1 MIIKKVLIILS
12 SIFLLASVPAAIH
25 PKENFIKKAH
35 QSMDFTEY
43 ERAIGYFNQALSANP
58 NQKDVRVGQG
68 FAYFKLGK
76 YDDAIRVLN
85 KELALFPDSL
95 DASILLGHVYFNQ
108 EKYEEAAKLCKGFDE
123 LLEKAVRENAKKKKL
138 NLMRQRD
145 REEFKENYE
154 YFFDKI
160 RKKNPNLG
168 LPYFILGFHHK
179 KNGNFDK
186 AEENFNQAV
195 KKGYSSVACKAQL
208 IDIELARENW
218 HEGVTKSRVGLQIEN
233 SKSEFYFLMGYAYYH
248 LGEIDRAVYCF
259 DNAFKLRPYE
269 VEAAKN
275 LGRIYFNQ
283 NKFKKATSFL
293 KKVLNRVPF
302 DYEARFL
309 LDRSSNEKPVQRKE
323 NIPRITKDM
332 VDKVD
337 LEYKYVFRSDINHII
352 SVMNETALS
361 LLKSGHLGKAIGLIR
376 VFLEIHDLS
385 PDLNYNLANFY
396 RMNNDWGKAI
406 KYAWRTTELKKDFRD
421 AYDLVGNIFFRLE
434 DYENAIIAYQKVMDI
449 GPRDALGYY
458 NLGCVYSAMEDLDKA
473 EESWKNAISREKARK
488 VKTKE
493 KASGDELTRTV
504 TVFKASV
511 AAKAH
516 DGLGRLYLQ
525 RNQSEKALE
534 HFEKAVEIE
543 PGKPDLYYEIGKIYL
558 EQKNTKKAIY
568 SFERYLY
575 LGGKEEKEVKEI
587 LESIK

>member
-1 MIIKKVLIILS
+1 
-12 SIFLLASVPAAIH
+12 
-25 PKENFIKKAH
+25 
-35 QSMDFTEY
+35 MDFTEY
-43 ERAIGYFNQALSANP
+43 ERAIGYFDQALSTNP
-58 NQKDVRVGQG
+58 NQKDVRAHQG

-76 YDDAIRVLN
+76 YDDAIRVL
-85 KELALFPDSL
+85 KEELALFPVSL
-95 DASILLGHVYFNQ
+95 DASILLGYVYLIQ
-108 EKYEEAAKLCKGFDE
+108 EKYEEAAKLCEDYGDLF
-123 LLEKAVRENAKKKKL
+123 EKALREEAKKKKL
-138 NLMRQRD
+138 DLRSKKD
-145 REEFKENYE
+145 RAEFKENYE

-179 KNGNFDK
+179 KSGNFDK
-186 AEENFNQAV
+186 AEDNFNEAI
-195 KKGYSSVACKAQL
+195 KKGYSSADCKAQL
-208 IDIELARENW
+208 IDIELAQENW
-218 HEGVTKSRVGLQIEN
+218 QEALVKSRIALQIEE
-233 SKSEFYFLMGYAYYH
+233 SKSEFYFLMGYTYYH
-248 LGEIDRAVYCF
+248 LGNTERAVYCF

-275 LGRIYFNQ
+275 LGKIYFNQ

-293 KKVLNRVPF
+293 KKVLNIVPF
-302 DYEARFL
+302 DYEAMFL
-309 LDRSSNEKPVQRKE
+309 LDRSSDEKPVQKKE
-323 NIPRITKDM
+323 NKPKITKNI

-337 LEYKYVFRSDINHII
+337 LEYKYVFKSDINYII

-361 LLKSGHLGKAIGLIR
+361 LLKSGHLGKAVGLIR

-396 RMNNDWGKAI
+396 RMNNDLGKAI

-421 AYDLVGNIFFRLE
+421 AHDLVGNIFFRLE
-434 DYENAIIAYQKVMDI
+434 DYENAIIAYRKVMDI
-449 GPRDALGYY
+449 GPRDSLGYY
-458 NLGCVYSAMEDLDKA
+458 NLGCVYSAMGDFANA
-473 EESWKNAISREKARK
+473 EESWKNAISREKVRK

-493 KASGDELTRTV
+493 KTSEDELTRTV

-516 DGLGRLYLQ
+516 DSLGRLYLQ

-534 HFEKAVEIE
+534 HFEKAIEIE

-558 EQKNTKKAIY
+558 DQKNTKKAI
-568 SFERYLY
+568 SAFERYLY
-575 LGGKEEKEVKEI
+575 LGGKEEKKVKEI

>member
-1 MIIKKVLIILS
+1 MMIKKVIIIIC
-12 SIFLLASVPAAIH
+12 SIFLLVSVHTLIH
-25 PKENFIKKAH
+25 PKENFIKKAQ

-43 ERAIGYFNQALSANP
+43 ERAIGYFDQALSTNP
-58 NQKDVRVGQG
+58 NQKDVRAHQG

-76 YDDAIRVLN
+76 YDDAIRVL
-85 KELALFPDSL
+85 KEELALFPVSL
-95 DASILLGHVYFNQ
+95 DASILLGYVYLIQ
-108 EKYEEAAKLCKGFDE
+108 EKYEEAAKLCEDYGDLF
-123 LLEKAVRENAKKKKL
+123 EKALREEAKKKKL
-138 NLMRQRD
+138 DLRSKKD
-145 REEFKENYE
+145 RAEFKENYE

-179 KNGNFDK
+179 KSGNFDK
-186 AEENFNQAV
+186 AEDNFNEAI
-195 KKGYSSVACKAQL
+195 KKGYSSADCKAQL
-208 IDIELARENW
+208 IDIELAQENW
-218 HEGVTKSRVGLQIEN
+218 QEALVKSRIALQIEE
-233 SKSEFYFLMGYAYYH
+233 SKSEFYFLMGYTYYH
-248 LGEIDRAVYCF
+248 LGNTERAVYCF

-275 LGRIYFNQ
+275 LGKIYFNQ

-293 KKVLNRVPF
+293 KKVLNIVPF
-302 DYEARFL
+302 DYEAMFL
-309 LDRSSNEKPVQRKE
+309 LDRSSDEKPVQKKE
-323 NIPRITKDM
+323 NKPKITKNI

-337 LEYKYVFRSDINHII
+337 LEYKYVFKSDINYII

-361 LLKSGHLGKAIGLIR
+361 LLKSGYLGKAIGLIR

-396 RMNNDWGKAI
+396 RMNNDLGKAI

-421 AYDLVGNIFFRLE
+421 AHDLVGNIFFRLE
-434 DYENAIIAYQKVMDI
+434 DYENAIIAYRKVMDI
-449 GPRDALGYY
+449 GPRDSLGYY
-458 NLGCVYSAMEDLDKA
+458 NLGCVYSAMGDFANA
-473 EESWKNAISREKARK
+473 EESWKNAISREKVRK

-493 KASGDELTRTV
+493 KTSEDELTRTV

-516 DGLGRLYLQ
+516 DSLGRLYLQ

-534 HFEKAVEIE
+534 HFEKAIEIE

-558 EQKNTKKAIY
+558 DQKNTKKAI
-568 SFERYLY
+568 SAFERYLY
-575 LGGKEEKEVKEI
+575 LGGKEEKKVKEI

>member
-1 MIIKKVLIILS
+1 MMIKKVIIIIC
-12 SIFLLASVPAAIH
+12 SIFLLVSVHTLIH
-25 PKENFIKKAH
+25 PKENFIKKAQ

-43 ERAIGYFNQALSANP
+43 ERAIGYFDQALSTNP
-58 NQKDVRVGQG
+58 NQKDVRAHQG

-76 YDDAIRVLN
+76 YDDAIRVL
-85 KELALFPDSL
+85 KEELALFPVSL
-95 DASILLGHVYFNQ
+95 DASILLGYVYLIQ
-108 EKYEEAAKLCKGFDE
+108 EKYEEAAKLCEDYGDLF
-123 LLEKAVRENAKKKKL
+123 EKALREEAKKKKL
-138 NLMRQRD
+138 DLRSKKD
-145 REEFKENYE
+145 RAEFKENYE

-179 KNGNFDK
+179 KSGNFDK
-186 AEENFNQAV
+186 AEDNFNEAI
-195 KKGYSSVACKAQL
+195 KKGYSSADCKAQL
-208 IDIELARENW
+208 IDIELAQENW
-218 HEGVTKSRVGLQIEN
+218 QEALVKSRIALQIEE
-233 SKSEFYFLMGYAYYH
+233 SKSEFYFLMGYTYYH
-248 LGEIDRAVYCF
+248 LGNTERAVYCF

-275 LGRIYFNQ
+275 LGKIYFNQ

-293 KKVLNRVPF
+293 KKVLNIVPF
-302 DYEARFL
+302 DYEAMFL
-309 LDRSSNEKPVQRKE
+309 LDRSSDEKPVQKKE
-323 NIPRITKDM
+323 NKPKITKNI

-337 LEYKYVFRSDINHII
+337 LEYKYVFKSDINYII

-361 LLKSGHLGKAIGLIR
+361 LLRSGHLGKAIGLIR

-396 RMNNDWGKAI
+396 RMNNDLGKAI

-421 AYDLVGNIFFRLE
+421 AHDLVGNIFFRLE
-434 DYENAIIAYQKVMDI
+434 DYENAIIAYRKVMDI
-449 GPRDALGYY
+449 GPRDSLGYY
-458 NLGCVYSAMEDLDKA
+458 NLGCVYSAMGDFANA
-473 EESWKNAISREKARK
+473 EESWKNAISREKVRK

-493 KASGDELTRTV
+493 KTSEDELTRTV

-516 DGLGRLYLQ
+516 DSLGRLYLQ

-534 HFEKAVEIE
+534 HFEKAIEIE

-558 EQKNTKKAIY
+558 DQKNTKKAI
-568 SFERYLY
+568 SAFERYLY
-575 LGGKEEKEVKEI
+575 LGGKEEKKVKEI

>member
-1 MIIKKVLIILS
+1 MMIKKILIILS
-12 SIFLLASVPAAIH
+12 LIFLLLSVRTDIH
-25 PKENFIKKAH
+25 PKEDLIKKAH

-43 ERAIGYFNQALSANP
+43 ERAIGYFAQALSADP
-58 NQKDVRVGQG
+58 NQKDVRAHQG
-68 FAYFKLGK
+68 YAYFRLGK
-76 YDDAIRVLN
+76 YDDAIGVL
-85 KELALFPDSL
+85 KEELALFPDSL
-95 DASILLGHVYFNQ
+95 DASILLGHIYFNQ
-108 EKYEEAAKLCKGFDE
+108 EKYEEAAKRCQDYDE
-123 LLEKAVRENAKKKKL
+123 LLEKALREEAKKKKL
-138 NLMRQRD
+138 DLRSKKD
-145 REEFKENYE
+145 RAEFKENYE

-179 KNGNFDK
+179 KSGNFDK
-186 AEENFNQAV
+186 AEDNFNEAI
-195 KKGYSSVACKAQL
+195 KKGYSSADCKAQL
-208 IDIELARENW
+208 IDIELAQENW
-218 HEGVTKSRVGLQIEN
+218 QEALVKSRIALQIEE
-233 SKSEFYFLMGYAYYH
+233 SKSEFYFLMGYTYYH
-248 LGEIDRAVYCF
+248 LGNTERAVYCF

-275 LGRIYFNQ
+275 LGKIYFNQ

-293 KKVLNRVPF
+293 KKVLNIVPF
-302 DYEARFL
+302 DYEAMFL
-309 LDRSSNEKPVQRKE
+309 LDRSSDEKPVQKKE
-323 NIPRITKDM
+323 NKPKITKNI

-337 LEYKYVFRSDINHII
+337 LEYKYVFKSDINYII

-361 LLKSGHLGKAIGLIR
+361 LLKSGYLGKAIGLIR

-396 RMNNDWGKAI
+396 RMNNDLGKAI

-421 AYDLVGNIFFRLE
+421 AHDLVGNIFFRLE
-434 DYENAIIAYQKVMDI
+434 DYENAIIAYRKVMDI
-449 GPRDALGYY
+449 GPRDSLGYY
-458 NLGCVYSAMEDLDKA
+458 NLGCVYSAMGDFANA
-473 EESWKNAISREKARK
+473 EESWKNAISREKVRK

-493 KASGDELTRTV
+493 KTSEDELTRTV

-516 DGLGRLYLQ
+516 DSLGRLYLQ

-534 HFEKAVEIE
+534 HFEKAIEIE

-558 EQKNTKKAIY
+558 DQKNTKKAI
-568 SFERYLY
+568 SAFERYLY
-575 LGGKEEKEVKEI
+575 LGGKEEKKVKEI

>member
-1 MIIKKVLIILS
+1 
-12 SIFLLASVPAAIH
+12 
-25 PKENFIKKAH
+25 
-35 QSMDFTEY
+35 MDFTEY
-43 ERAIGYFNQALSANP
+43 ERAIGYFDQALSTNP
-58 NQKDVRVGQG
+58 NQKDVRAHQG

-76 YDDAIRVLN
+76 YDDAIRVL
-85 KELALFPDSL
+85 KEELALFPVSL
-95 DASILLGHVYFNQ
+95 DASILLGYVYLIQ
-108 EKYEEAAKLCKGFDE
+108 EKYEEAAKLCEDYGDLF
-123 LLEKAVRENAKKKKL
+123 EKALREEAKKKKL
-138 NLMRQRD
+138 DLRSKKD
-145 REEFKENYE
+145 RAEFKENYE

-179 KNGNFDK
+179 KSGNFDK
-186 AEENFNQAV
+186 AEDNFNEAI
-195 KKGYSSVACKAQL
+195 KKGYSSADCKAQL
-208 IDIELARENW
+208 IDIELAQENW
-218 HEGVTKSRVGLQIEN
+218 QEALVKSRIALQIEE
-233 SKSEFYFLMGYAYYH
+233 SKSEFYFLMGYTYYH
-248 LGEIDRAVYCF
+248 LGNTERAVYCF

-275 LGRIYFNQ
+275 LGKIYFNQ

-293 KKVLNRVPF
+293 KKVLNIVPF
-302 DYEARFL
+302 DYEAMFL
-309 LDRSSNEKPVQRKE
+309 LDRSSDEKPVQKKE
-323 NIPRITKDM
+323 NKPKITKNI

-337 LEYKYVFRSDINHII
+337 LEYKYVFKSDINYII

-361 LLKSGHLGKAIGLIR
+361 LLKSGYLGKAIGLIR

-396 RMNNDWGKAI
+396 RMNNDLGKAI

-421 AYDLVGNIFFRLE
+421 AHDLVGNIFFRLE
-434 DYENAIIAYQKVMDI
+434 DYENAIIAYRKVMDI
-449 GPRDALGYY
+449 GPRDSLGYY
-458 NLGCVYSAMEDLDKA
+458 NLGCVYSAMGDFANA
-473 EESWKNAISREKARK
+473 EESWKNAISREKVRK

-493 KASGDELTRTV
+493 KTSEDELTRTV

-516 DGLGRLYLQ
+516 DSLGRLYLQ

-534 HFEKAVEIE
+534 HFEKAIEIE

-558 EQKNTKKAIY
+558 DQKNTKKAI
-568 SFERYLY
+568 SAFERYLY
-575 LGGKEEKEVKEI
+575 LGGKEEKKVKEI

>member
-1 MIIKKVLIILS
+1 
-12 SIFLLASVPAAIH
+12 
-25 PKENFIKKAH
+25 
-35 QSMDFTEY
+35 MDFTEY
-43 ERAIGYFNQALSANP
+43 ERAIGYFDQVLSTNP
-58 NQKDVRVGQG
+58 NQKDVRAHQG
-68 FAYFKLGK
+68 FAYFRLGK
-76 YDDAIRVLN
+76 YDDAIRALN
-85 KELALFPDSL
+85 EERALFPDSL
-95 DASILLGHVYFNQ
+95 DAAILLGYVYFKQ
-108 EKYEEAAKLCKGFDE
+108 EKYEEAAKLCQDYDE
-123 LLEKAVRENAKKKKL
+123 LLEKAFREEAKQKKL
-138 NLMRQRD
+138 DLRSKKD
-145 REEFKENYE
+145 RAEFEENYE
-154 YFFDKI
+154 YFLDKI
-160 RKKNPNLG
+160 SKKNPNLG

-179 KNGNFDK
+179 KNGNFEK
-186 AEENFNQAV
+186 AEENFNQAI
-195 KKGYSSVACKAQL
+195 KKGYSSVACKFQL

-218 HEGVTKSRVGLQIEN
+218 QEALAKSRIGLQIEE

-248 LGEIDRAVYCF
+248 LGEIERAIYCF

-269 VEAAKN
+269 VETAKN
-275 LGRIYFNQ
+275 LGKIYFNQ

-293 KKVLNRVPF
+293 KKVLNIVPF

-309 LDRSSNEKPVQRKE
+309 LDRSSNEKSMQKE
-323 NIPRITKDM
+323 EDKPRITKNI

-337 LEYKYVFRSDINHII
+337 LEYKYVFKSDINHII
-352 SVMNETALS
+352 TVMNETALS

-376 VFLEIHDLS
+376 IFLEIHDFS

-396 RMNNDWGKAI
+396 RMNNDLGKAI

-421 AYDLVGNIFFRLE
+421 AHDLVGNIFFRLG
-434 DYENAIIAYQKVMDI
+434 DFENAIIAYQKVMDI

-458 NLGCVYSAMEDLDKA
+458 NLGCVYSAMGNLDNA
-473 EESWKNAISREKARK
+473 EESWTNAVSHEKVRK

-493 KASGDELTRTV
+493 KASEDELTRTV

-558 EQKNTKKAIY
+558 DKKNTKKAIY
-568 SFERYLY
+568 AFERYLY
-575 LGGKEEKEVKEI
+575 LGGKEEKKVKEI